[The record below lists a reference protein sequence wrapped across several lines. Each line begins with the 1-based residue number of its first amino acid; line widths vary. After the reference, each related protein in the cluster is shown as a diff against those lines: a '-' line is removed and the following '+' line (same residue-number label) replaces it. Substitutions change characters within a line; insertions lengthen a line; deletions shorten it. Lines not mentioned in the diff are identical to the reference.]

1 MLLAPRRGKFG
12 LVLFFSFSTK
22 VITAR
27 KTSRRR
33 RPSAKAQVLGNAANP
48 ATRAAAANA
57 TAAKVAATNTAQPA
71 EKIIVSNLPAD
82 VNEAQIKVIGHVVT
96 RKALH

>member
-1 MLLAPRRGKFG
+1 MFLAFRRGEFG
-12 LVLFFSFSTK
+12 LFFFFCSFTQ
-22 VITAR
+22 VIIAR
-27 KTSRRR
+27 KTTRRR

-57 TAAKVAATNTAQPA
+57 TAAKVAATNTATQPA

-82 VNEAQIKVIGHVVT
+82 VNETQIKVVGHGCYS
-96 RKALH
+96 